1 LFEIDEG
8 DQVITG
14 ESDFHNQ

>member
-1 LFEIDEG
+1 LFEIDDG